1 MVERA
6 SARRASP
13 SGGGQ
18 GGGRLVIFALGTFH
32 AAALIA
38 ALVLVLY
45 TTGAL
50 TSLLSGLST
59 IAGLAVDVSP
69 ARRNDSARR
78 LARRCQRCPVF
89 GVPWR
94 DRGDLGRV
102 QRRPQH
108 GDSRVWLLDLRNG
121 RRGSRL
127 CDRAGGGPAIR
138 CRRPRARQRDSGDPG
153 R

>member
-59 IAGLAVDVSP
+59 IAGLALFGALWVSTVDEPHASRRLHGCAVDVSP

-78 LARRCQRCPVF
+78 LARRCQ
-89 GVPWR
+89 
-94 DRGDLGRV
+94 
-102 QRRPQH
+102 
-108 GDSRVWLLDLRNG
+108 
-121 RRGSRL
+121 
-127 CDRAGGGPAIR
+127 
-138 CRRPRARQRDSGDPG
+138 
-153 R
+153 